1 MKITKIQLYILFGF
15 SILLTLLQINIFFNM
30 LGLFLTCFIIS
41 YNCFKDINK
50 SVKYG
55 FFLLVVLS
63 LVGILLKV
71 NRYTFDNVKE
81 NLTNS
86 KSHSNKLNTNSNEFN
101 TKYNEMH
108 NVGSSPPTNNN
119 NQEETIDSNQKEI
132 NETDTNETETN
143 ENKDNF
149 TNKESNFLNK
159 YLNNIDINDDDE
171 KYPDSSIIKDMSPAQ
186 AQRELYKLI
195 DTTNLLKQTMTEMTP
210 IINEGKK
217 IMKSIDS
224 LNLLG

>member
-15 SILLTLLQINIFFNM
+15 SILLTLLQINSFFNM

-41 YNCFKDINK
+41 YNCFKDVNK

-71 NRYTFDNVKE
+71 NKYTFDNVKE
-81 NLTNS
+81 NLEIKEN
-86 KSHSNKLNTNSNEFN
+86 LNQNAQQFQGQSDTLNQKQN
-101 TKYNEMH
+101 TM
-108 NVGSSPPTNNN
+108 N
-119 NQEETIDSNQKEI
+119 NQGKDPPSET
-132 NETDTNETETN
+132 TDDKKSEATEV
-143 ENKDNF
+143 KDTF
-149 TNKESNFLNK
+149 TNKESDTLDK
-159 YLNNIDINDDDE
+159 YLDNIEMNDDADDE
-171 KYPDSSIIKDMSPAQ
+171 KFTDTNIIKDMSPAQ

-195 DTTNLLKQTMTEMTP
+195 DTTNLLQQTMTEMTP

>member
-15 SILLTLLQINIFFNM
+15 SILLTLLQINSFFNM
-30 LGLFLTCFIIS
+30 FGLFLTCFIIS
-41 YNCFKDINK
+41 YNCFKDVNK

-81 NLTNS
+81 NLEIKEN
-86 KSHSNKLNTNSNEFN
+86 LNQNAQQFQGQSDTLNQKQN
-101 TKYNEMH
+101 TM
-108 NVGSSPPTNNN
+108 N
-119 NQEETIDSNQKEI
+119 NQGKDPPSETTDDKKS
-132 NETDTNETETN
+132 ETTEVKDT
-143 ENKDNF
+143 F
-149 TNKESNFLNK
+149 TNKESDTLEK
-159 YLNNIDINDDDE
+159 YLDNIEMNDDADDE
-171 KYPDSSIIKDMSPAQ
+171 KFTDTNIIKDMSPAQ

-195 DTTNLLKQTMTEMTP
+195 DTTNLLQQTMTEMTP

>member
-15 SILLTLLQINIFFNM
+15 SILLTLLQINTFFNL

-41 YNCFKDINK
+41 YNCFKDITQ
-50 SVKYG
+50 SIKYG
-55 FFLLVVLS
+55 FFLLIVLS

-71 NRYTFDNVKE
+71 NRYTFDKE
-81 NLTNS
+81 NLIIENLENNTKKYNTS
-86 KSHSNKLNTNSNEFN
+86 KFGSQNDELKKKQDTVKNVGKKQNNESYTDIDDIENTENKSNKN
-101 TKYNEMH
+101 
-108 NVGSSPPTNNN
+108 
-119 NQEETIDSNQKEI
+119 DSI
-132 NETDTNETETN
+132 LDT
-143 ENKDNF
+143 F
-149 TNKESNFLNK
+149 TNKESDILND
-159 YLNNIDINDDDE
+159 YLNNIDINDTDE
-171 KYPDSSIIKDMSPAQ
+171 KYPDTKYAKDMSPAQ

-217 IMKSIDS
+217 IIKSIDT

>member
-15 SILLTLLQINIFFNM
+15 SILLTLLQINSFFNM

-41 YNCFKDINK
+41 YNCFKDVNK

-81 NLTNS
+81 NLEIKENLDQDLNANQFQGQSDTL
-86 KSHSNKLNTNSNEFN
+86 NKKRGEMNNTG
-101 TKYNEMH
+101 KD
-108 NVGSSPPTNNN
+108 PPS
-119 NQEETIDSNQKEI
+119 ETTEVK
-132 NETDTNETETN
+132 DT
-143 ENKDNF
+143 F
-149 TNKESNFLNK
+149 TNKESDTLDK
-159 YLNNIDINDDDE
+159 YLDNIEMNDDDE
-171 KYPDSSIIKDMSPAQ
+171 KFTDTNIIKDMSPAQ

-195 DTTNLLKQTMTEMTP
+195 DTTNLLQQTMTEMTP

>member
-15 SILLTLLQINIFFNM
+15 SILLTLLQINTFFNL

-41 YNCFKDINK
+41 YNCFKDITQ
-50 SVKYG
+50 SIKYG
-55 FFLLVVLS
+55 FFLLIVLS

-71 NRYTFDNVKE
+71 NRYTFDKEHLIIEKLNETNTKNHDTSKFESKNDALKNKQDTVKNVGKKQNNESYTDIDDIE
-81 NLTNS
+81 NTEN
-86 KSHSNKLNTNSNEFN
+86 KSNKN
-101 TKYNEMH
+101 
-108 NVGSSPPTNNN
+108 
-119 NQEETIDSNQKEI
+119 DSI
-132 NETDTNETETN
+132 LDT
-143 ENKDNF
+143 F
-149 TNKESNFLNK
+149 TNKETDILND
-159 YLNNIDINDDDE
+159 YLNNIDINDTDE
-171 KYPDSSIIKDMSPAQ
+171 KYPDTKYAKDMSPAQ

-217 IMKSIDS
+217 IIKSIDT

>member
-15 SILLTLLQINIFFNM
+15 SILLTLLQINSFFNM

-81 NLTNS
+81 NLEIKENLDQDLNAKQFQGRSDTLNEKQGQMNNTGKDPPS
-86 KSHSNKLNTNSNEFN
+86 ETTDDKKSEATEVK
-101 TKYNEMH
+101 
-108 NVGSSPPTNNN
+108 
-119 NQEETIDSNQKEI
+119 
-132 NETDTNETETN
+132 DT
-143 ENKDNF
+143 F
-149 TNKESNFLNK
+149 TNKESDTLEK
-159 YLNNIDINDDDE
+159 YLDNIEMNDDADDE
-171 KYPDSSIIKDMSPAQ
+171 KFTDTNIIKDMSPAQ

-195 DTTNLLKQTMTEMTP
+195 DTTNLLQQTMTEMTP

>member
-1 MKITKIQLYILFGF
+1 
-15 SILLTLLQINIFFNM
+15 M

-41 YNCFKDINK
+41 YNCFKDVNK

-71 NRYTFDNVKE
+71 NKYTFDNVKE
-81 NLTNS
+81 NLEIKEN
-86 KSHSNKLNTNSNEFN
+86 LNQNAQQFQGQSDTLNQKQN
-101 TKYNEMH
+101 TM
-108 NVGSSPPTNNN
+108 N
-119 NQEETIDSNQKEI
+119 NQGKDPPSET
-132 NETDTNETETN
+132 TDDKKSEATEV
-143 ENKDNF
+143 KDTF
-149 TNKESNFLNK
+149 TNKESDTLDK
-159 YLNNIDINDDDE
+159 YLDNIEMNDDADDE
-171 KYPDSSIIKDMSPAQ
+171 KFTDTNIIKDMSPAQ

-195 DTTNLLKQTMTEMTP
+195 DTTNLLQQTMTEMTP

>member
-15 SILLTLLQINIFFNM
+15 SILLTLLQINSFFNM

-50 SVKYG
+50 SVRYG

-81 NLTNS
+81 NLKNFDSENKEFIERQDNMKKIGKDEPTKNTDDKPTENTDDISTENS
-86 KSHSNKLNTNSNEFN
+86 
-101 TKYNEMH
+101 
-108 NVGSSPPTNNN
+108 V
-119 NQEETIDSNQKEI
+119 
-132 NETDTNETETN
+132 
-143 ENKDNF
+143 ENKDNSNKIIDTF
-149 TNKESNFLNK
+149 TNIESDVLNK
-159 YLNNIDINDDDE
+159 YLNNVDINDDDE

>member
-41 YNCFKDINK
+41 YNCFKDVNK

-71 NRYTFDNVKE
+71 NKYTFDNVKE
-81 NLTNS
+81 NLEIKEN
-86 KSHSNKLNTNSNEFN
+86 LNQNAQQFQGQSDTLNQKQN
-101 TKYNEMH
+101 TM
-108 NVGSSPPTNNN
+108 N
-119 NQEETIDSNQKEI
+119 NQGKDPPSET
-132 NETDTNETETN
+132 TDDKKSEATEV
-143 ENKDNF
+143 KDTF
-149 TNKESNFLNK
+149 TNKESDTLDK
-159 YLNNIDINDDDE
+159 YLDNIEMNDDADDE
-171 KYPDSSIIKDMSPAQ
+171 KFTDTNIIKDMSPAQ

-195 DTTNLLKQTMTEMTP
+195 DTTNLLQQTMTEMTP

>member
-15 SILLTLLQINIFFNM
+15 SILLTLLQINSFFNM

-41 YNCFKDINK
+41 YNCFKDVNK

-81 NLTNS
+81 NLEIKEN
-86 KSHSNKLNTNSNEFN
+86 LNQNAQQFQGQSDTLNQKQN
-101 TKYNEMH
+101 TM
-108 NVGSSPPTNNN
+108 N
-119 NQEETIDSNQKEI
+119 NQGKEPPSETNDEKK
-132 NETDTNETETN
+132 TETT
-143 ENKDNF
+143 EVKDTF
-149 TNKESNFLNK
+149 TNKESDTLEK
-159 YLNNIDINDDDE
+159 YLDNIEMNDDADDE
-171 KYPDSSIIKDMSPAQ
+171 KFTDTNIIKDMSPAQ

-195 DTTNLLKQTMTEMTP
+195 DTTNLLQQTMTEMTP

>member
-15 SILLTLLQINIFFNM
+15 SILLTLLQINSFFNM

-41 YNCFKDINK
+41 YNCFKDVNK

-81 NLTNS
+81 NLEIKENLDQD
-86 KSHSNKLNTNSNEFN
+86 LNANQFQGQSDTLNQKQN
-101 TKYNEMH
+101 TM
-108 NVGSSPPTNNN
+108 N
-119 NQEETIDSNQKEI
+119 NQGKEPPSETNDEKK
-132 NETDTNETETN
+132 TETT
-143 ENKDNF
+143 EVKDTF
-149 TNKESNFLNK
+149 TNKESDTLEK
-159 YLNNIDINDDDE
+159 YLDNIEMNDDADDE
-171 KYPDSSIIKDMSPAQ
+171 KFTDTNIIKDMSPAQ

-195 DTTNLLKQTMTEMTP
+195 DTTNLLQQTMTEMTP

>member
-15 SILLTLLQINIFFNM
+15 SILLTLLQINSFFNM
-30 LGLFLTCFIIS
+30 LGLFITCFIIS

-71 NRYTFDNVKE
+71 NRYTFNNVKE
-81 NLTNS
+81 NLEVKNFEQEKNKMNTKTNNVNNVGKGDPS
-86 KSHSNKLNTNSNEFN
+86 DNNNKEEIGDSNE
-101 TKYNEMH
+101 T
-108 NVGSSPPTNNN
+108 
-119 NQEETIDSNQKEI
+119 

-143 ENKDNF
+143 ETKDNF
-149 TNKESNFLNK
+149 TNKESDVLNK

-171 KYPDSSIIKDMSPAQ
+171 KYPDPSIIKNMSPAQ

-195 DTTNLLKQTMTEMTP
+195 DTTNLLKETMTEMTP

>member
-15 SILLTLLQINIFFNM
+15 SILLTLLQINTFFNL

-41 YNCFKDINK
+41 YNCFKDITQ
-50 SVKYG
+50 SIKYG
-55 FFLLVVLS
+55 FFLLIVLS

-71 NRYTFDNVKE
+71 NRYTFDKE
-81 NLTNS
+81 NLIIEKYNDDTS
-86 KSHSNKLNTNSNEFN
+86 T
-101 TKYNEMH
+101 TKYNTSKF
-108 NVGSSPPTNNN
+108 GSDSDKLTKKQLIANNTGTDDSN
-119 NQEETIDSNQKEI
+119 TEIDDTENTENKSKKNKTID
-132 NETDTNETETN
+132 T
-143 ENKDNF
+143 F
-149 TNKESNFLNK
+149 TNKESDILND
-159 YLNNIDINDDDE
+159 YLNNIDINDTDE
-171 KYPDSSIIKDMSPAQ
+171 KYPDTKYAKDMSPAQ

-217 IMKSIDS
+217 IIKSIDT

>member
-15 SILLTLLQINIFFNM
+15 SILLTLLQINSFFNM

-50 SVKYG
+50 SVRYG

-81 NLTNS
+81 NLKNFDSENKELIERQDNMKKIGKDEPTKNTDDKPTENTDDISTENS
-86 KSHSNKLNTNSNEFN
+86 
-101 TKYNEMH
+101 
-108 NVGSSPPTNNN
+108 V
-119 NQEETIDSNQKEI
+119 
-132 NETDTNETETN
+132 
-143 ENKDNF
+143 ENKDNSNKIIDTF
-149 TNKESNFLNK
+149 TNIESDVLNK
-159 YLNNIDINDDDE
+159 YLNNVDINDDDE

>member
-1 MKITKIQLYILFGF
+1 MKIKKIQLYILFGF
-15 SILLTLLQINIFFNM
+15 SILLTLLQINSFFNM

-50 SVKYG
+50 SVRYG

-81 NLTNS
+81 NLKNFDSENKELIERQDNMKKIGKDEPTKNTDDKPTENTDDISTENS
-86 KSHSNKLNTNSNEFN
+86 VENEDNSNKI
-101 TKYNEMH
+101 
-108 NVGSSPPTNNN
+108 
-119 NQEETIDSNQKEI
+119 ID
-132 NETDTNETETN
+132 T
-143 ENKDNF
+143 F
-149 TNKESNFLNK
+149 TNIESDVLNK
-159 YLNNIDINDDDE
+159 YLNNVDINDDDE

>member
-15 SILLTLLQINIFFNM
+15 SILLTLLQINTFFNI
-30 LGLFLTCFIIS
+30 LGLFLTCFIVS
-41 YNCFKDINK
+41 YNCFKDIYK
-50 SVKYG
+50 SIKYG
-55 FFLLVVLS
+55 FFLLIVIS

-81 NLTNS
+81 NLVTNFENDNKQIKDNTNTLNNIGKKDPSDSIVEEES
-86 KSHSNKLNTNSNEFN
+86 KSKQDNIK
-101 TKYNEMH
+101 
-108 NVGSSPPTNNN
+108 
-119 NQEETIDSNQKEI
+119 
-132 NETDTNETETN
+132 DT
-143 ENKDNF
+143 F
-149 TNKESNFLNK
+149 TNHESDELNK

-171 KYPDSSIIKDMSPAQ
+171 KYPDTSIIKDMSPAQ